1 LFLFSRLNYGKLGKA
16 CAYINVGW
24 IGNFDEHGGYRL
36 LFSQRWPGLR
46 ISEGTPNIWI
56 PNWKLRLWFLCS
68 VHFFF
73 LS

>member
-56 PNWKLRLWFLCS
+56 PN
-68 VHFFF
+68 
-73 LS
+73 